1 MAKKYSIKRYKPKKR
16 KRKLA
21 VSKTANNRSILLFLF
36 FLFFCFFSI
45 YLVNNLSSFKFKKN
59 IIFSNVIQNINVDLN
74 DDLINSDLR
83 SYLSKYKTSVYD
95 KTLGDEILSY
105 INLKYPFMKKININF
120 NPVTGSIKVKAEPV
134 NSIAYFEKDA
144 GRSYLLEDGSV
155 ASSSYNP
162 DDNIVRVECHDECL
176 FDSQRIDFIKKINNY
191 KNDFPG
197 IYISFDKDI
206 ISLNSDDVSVVWGD
220 NELFDEKIKK
230 VKYIINDVKSKMN
243 GPFKIDLRYFNHGKA
258 IVAPKGS

>member
-105 INLKYPFMKKININF
+105 INLNTIFL
-120 NPVTGSIKVKAEPV
+120 SI
-134 NSIAYFEKDA
+134 D
-144 GRSYLLEDGSV
+144 
-155 ASSSYNP
+155 
-162 DDNIVRVECHDECL
+162 
-176 FDSQRIDFIKKINNY
+176 
-191 KNDFPG
+191 
-197 IYISFDKDI
+197 
-206 ISLNSDDVSVVWGD
+206 
-220 NELFDEKIKK
+220 
-230 VKYIINDVKSKMN
+230 
-243 GPFKIDLRYFNHGKA
+243 
-258 IVAPKGS
+258 

>member
-21 VSKTANNRSILLFLF
+21 VTKTANNRSLLLFLS

-45 YLVNNLSSFKFKKN
+45 YLVNNLSSFKLKKN
-59 IIFSNVIQNINVDLN
+59 IIFSNVIQNVDADLN
-74 DDLINSDLR
+74 DELINSDIK
-83 SYLSKYKTSVYD
+83 SYLTNYKTSVYD
-95 KTLGDEILSY
+95 KTLGDKILSY
-105 INLKYPFMKKININF
+105 INLKYPFMKNSDISF
-120 NPVTGSIKVKAEPV
+120 NPVTGSIKVEAEPIK
-134 NSIAYFEKDA
+134 SIAYMEKNTV
-144 GRSYLLEDGSV
+144 RSYLLEDGSV

-162 DDNIVRVECHDECL
+162 DDNIVRVECNDECR
-176 FDSQRIDFIKKINNY
+176 FDSQRIDFIKKINSY
-191 KNDFPG
+191 KNDFQNM
-197 IYISFDKDI
+197 YISFDKNI
-206 ISLNSDDVSVVWGD
+206 AYINSDDVSIVWGD

-243 GPFKIDLRYFNHGKA
+243 VPFKIDLRYFNHGKA